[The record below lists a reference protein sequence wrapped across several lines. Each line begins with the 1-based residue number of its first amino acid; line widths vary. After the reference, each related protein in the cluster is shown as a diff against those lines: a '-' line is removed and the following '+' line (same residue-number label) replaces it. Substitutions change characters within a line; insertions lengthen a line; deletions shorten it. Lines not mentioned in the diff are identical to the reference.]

1 MGKGAYPYGQCF
13 GYSIDAVIQRNPEW
27 NLRYPFPYFASGAP
41 KGFDRKNVEILFD
54 FVRYSA
60 GLLTS
65 LSQLGW
71 IGGRNRT
78 LFLKQSNEVIDIVQ
92 FFNR

>member
-65 LSQLGW
+65 LS
-71 IGGRNRT
+71 
-78 LFLKQSNEVIDIVQ
+78 
-92 FFNR
+92 